1 MLIDKLKQ
9 WQYYY
14 KKLPLYMRNSYG
26 IQEHFKMIFD
36 FMINLEDIEENVC
49 EVFDILQDNYV
60 DIIAKYD
67 SIDGYDF
74 EVLDILGA
82 IYGVNRSLN
91 VTYENIVHS
100 IVSKALYLTNKEF
113 YMLIKARIIQNNYDG
128 TYEQA
133 RHYYDNIGLPIYM
146 FSGSSPAECYLYL
159 GSNENTSDNLR
170 SLFLANLLTLKSVG
184 ITYIRHEIDIA
195 KMGIWANTIDTPNS
209 NNSWDV
215 SVWG

>member
-26 IQEHFKMIFD
+26 IQDHFKMIFD
-36 FMINLEDIEENVC
+36 FMITLEDIEENVC
-49 EVFDILQDNYV
+49 EAFDILQDNYL

-67 SIDGYDF
+67 NIDGYDF
-74 EVLDILGA
+74 EGLDILGA

-91 VTYENIVHS
+91 VTYENTVHS
-100 IVSKALYLTNKEF
+100 IVNKALYLTNKEF

-133 RHYYDNIGLPIYM
+133 RNYY
-146 FSGSSPAECYLYL
+146 E
-159 GSNENTSDNLR
+159 
-170 SLFLANLLTLKSVG
+170 LFLKYNRDK
-184 ITYIRHEIDIA
+184 
-195 KMGIWANTIDTPNS
+195 K
-209 NNSWDV
+209 
-215 SVWG
+215 

>member
-1 MLIDKLKQ
+1 MLIDKLKD

-26 IQEHFKMIFD
+26 IQDHFKMIFD
-36 FMINLEDIEENVC
+36 FMINLEDIEKNVC
-49 EVFDILQDNYV
+49 EAFDILQDNYI

-91 VTYENIVHS
+91 VTYENTVHS
-100 IVSKALYLTNKEF
+100 IVNKALYLTNKEF

-133 RHYYDNIGLPIYM
+133 RNYYDSIGLPIYM
-146 FSGSSPAECYLYL
+146 FSSSNPAECYLYL

-184 ITYIRHEIDIA
+184 ITYIRHEIDMK
-195 KMGIWANTIDTPNS
+195 KMGIWADATDTPNS
-209 NNSWDV
+209 NNSWGI

>member
-1 MLIDKLKQ
+1 MLIDKLKD

-26 IQEHFKMIFD
+26 IQDHFKMIFD
-36 FMINLEDIEENVC
+36 FMITLEDIEENVC
-49 EVFDILQDNYV
+49 EAFDILQDNYI

-91 VTYENIVHS
+91 VTYENTVHS
-100 IVSKALYLTNKEF
+100 IVNKALYLTNKEF

-133 RHYYDNIGLPIYM
+133 RNYYDNIGLPIYM
-146 FSGSSPAECYLYL
+146 FSSSNPAECYLYL

-195 KMGIWANTIDTPNS
+195 KMGIWADATDTPNS

>member
-1 MLIDKLKQ
+1 MLIDKLKD

-26 IQEHFKMIFD
+26 IQDHFKMIFD
-36 FMINLEDIEENVC
+36 FMITLEDIEENVC
-49 EVFDILQDNYV
+49 EAFDILQDNYV

-91 VTYENIVHS
+91 VTYENTVHS
-100 IVSKALYLTNKEF
+100 IVNKALYLTNKEF

-133 RHYYDNIGLPIYM
+133 RNYYDNIGLPIYM
-146 FSGSSPAECYLYL
+146 LSSSNPAECYLYL

-195 KMGIWANTIDTPNS
+195 KMGIWADATDTPNS